1 LKPVIVIP
9 ADDPVQ
15 IGDSPQLDRLR
26 EVADV
31 KLYSDR
37 AASSEE
43 LVRRAQ
49 EGDIMINSRGH
60 VHWPA
65 ELLSQL
71 PRLKMMST
79 CSIGTDAIDLEQAAR
94 QGVVVS
100 NIPGRTAPV
109 VAEHALALMLAVARR
124 TAFQTAE
131 LKAGRWT
138 KRENVFLAGKTLG
151 VIGTGAIGAAT
162 ARLAR
167 AIGMRVIAWTFHPTP
182 ERAAELGLEFVD
194 LDVLLARSD
203 VVSLHVRLTADSRH
217 LIGREQLERM
227 KPGALLVNT
236 ARGGVIDTQALIA
249 ALDSGHLGGAAL
261 DVFDV
266 EPLPADHPILHCE
279 QVVLTPHA
287 ADQNPEGVEMLNTG
301 AVENVLAFLRGE
313 PQNVVTRPP
322 A

>member
-1 LKPVIVIP
+1 MIVIP
-9 ADDPVQ
+9 ADEPVQ

-26 EVADV
+26 EAAEV
-31 KLYSDR
+31 KLYRDR
-37 AASSEE
+37 PASSEE
-43 LVRRAQ
+43 LVRRVQ
-49 EGDIMINSRGH
+49 EADVMINSRGH
-60 VHWPA
+60 VKWPA

-79 CSIGTDAIDLEQAAR
+79 CSIGTDSIDLQQATR
-94 QGVVVS
+94 QGVIVS

-109 VAEHALALMLAVARR
+109 VAEHAFALMLALAKR

-138 KRENVFLAGKTLG
+138 KRENMLLGGKTLG

-162 ARLAR
+162 VRLAR
-167 AIGMRVIAWTFHPTP
+167 AIGMRVVAWTFHPTP
-182 ERAAELGLEFVD
+182 QRAAELGVEFVE
-194 LDVLLARSD
+194 LDELLSTSD

-217 LIGREQLERM
+217 LIGREQLARM

-236 ARGGVIDTQALIA
+236 ARGDVVDTQALIE

-266 EPLPADHPILHCE
+266 EPLPGDHPILRCE

-287 ADQNPEGVEMLNTG
+287 ADQTPEGVELLNQG
-301 AVENVLAFLRGE
+301 AVENVLAYLRGE
-313 PQNVVTRPP
+313 PRNVVTPRP

>member
-1 LKPVIVIP
+1 MKPVIVIP
-9 ADDPVQ
+9 ADEPVQ

-26 EVADV
+26 EAAEV
-31 KLYSDR
+31 KLYRDR
-37 AASSEE
+37 PASSEE
-43 LVRRAQ
+43 LVRRVQ
-49 EGDIMINSRGH
+49 EADVMINSRGH
-60 VHWPA
+60 VKWPA

-79 CSIGTDAIDLEQAAR
+79 CSIGTDSIDLQQATR
-94 QGVVVS
+94 QGVIVS

-109 VAEHALALMLAVARR
+109 VAEHAFALMLALAKR

-138 KRENVFLAGKTLG
+138 KRENMLLGGKTLG

-162 ARLAR
+162 VRLAR
-167 AIGMRVIAWTFHPTP
+167 AIGMRVVAWTFHPTP
-182 ERAAELGLEFVD
+182 QRAAELGVEFVE
-194 LDVLLARSD
+194 LDELLSTSD

-217 LIGREQLERM
+217 LIGREQLARM

-236 ARGGVIDTQALIA
+236 ARGDVVDTQALIE

-266 EPLPADHPILHCE
+266 EPLPGDHPILRCE

-287 ADQNPEGVEMLNTG
+287 ADQTPEGVELLNQG
-301 AVENVLAFLRGE
+301 AVENVLAYLRGE
-313 PQNVVTRPP
+313 PRNVVTPRP